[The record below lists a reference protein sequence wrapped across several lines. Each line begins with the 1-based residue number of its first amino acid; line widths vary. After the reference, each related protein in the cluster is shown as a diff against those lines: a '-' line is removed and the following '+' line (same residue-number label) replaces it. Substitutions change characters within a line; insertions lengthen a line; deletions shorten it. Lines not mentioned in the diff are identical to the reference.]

1 MKYFGEFE
9 LNFPYRSEK
18 ENWNIYFITY
28 LLSNEDF
35 TLTMFEQYMIY
46 DAIGMI
52 GSVGGTVGMFIKFLD
67 RQLTIYFGFHDL
79 LSYFIFFFIHLRNV
93 YWILYDWLHFLDIF
107 TSQKVQLLKNK
118 FKAT

>member
-1 MKYFGEFE
+1 MKCFGEFE
-9 LNFPYRSEK
+9 LNFPYQSEK

-52 GSVGGTVGMFIKFLD
+52 QSVGGTDGMFINFFFLVFM
-67 RQLTIYFGFHDL
+67 IYYHFLF
-79 LSYFIFFFIHLRNV
+79 SFIHLRNV
-93 YWILYDWLHFLDIF
+93 YWILYDWLHFMDIF

>member
-1 MKYFGEFE
+1 MKCFGEFE
-9 LNFPYRSEK
+9 LNFPYQSEK

-35 TLTMFEQYMIY
+35 TLTMFEQFMIY

-52 GSVGGTVGMFIKFLD
+52 QSVGGTNGMFIKFLD

-79 LSYFIFFFIHLRNV
+79 LSYFIFFHSFKECL
-93 YWILYDWLHFLDIF
+93 LD
-107 TSQKVQLLKNK
+107 SL
-118 FKAT
+118 